1 MSLYFYSL
9 YFLYSSGVYPFAPED
24 PPAALA
30 GFGALA
36 VVVLAFDTL
45 AGTFSADLAFILA
58 GDIVFLFLIF
68 YACFFGFF
76 ATLFTF
82 TANVVL
88 AGVLF
93 LVFFFAIYV
102 YLNCINK

>member
-1 MSLYFYSL
+1 M
-9 YFLYSSGVYPFAPED
+9 YSSGVYPFGPED
-24 PPAALA
+24 VSAALGTFA
-30 GFGALA
+30 ALT

-45 AGTFSADLAFILA
+45 AGTFLEDLAFILA